1 MKREE
6 RPLIKIENDIY
17 NIILDLTCG
26 ILLIISTTNALTN
39 WMKLPQI
46 IPSHFNFAGDVN
58 GFGNKNFILI
68 LPSIM
73 IFLFIVFT
81 ILEKFP
87 NRFNYP
93 IKINYSNAET
103 QYNLAVKLLKITKV
117 EILIIFTYLSNTII
131 NSAIIG
137 KLTINK
143 MFLPIIL
150 ISLLL
155 TIVIYIYKAIKNK

>member
-1 MKREE
+1 MKREK

-17 NIILDLTCG
+17 NILLDLTCG
-26 ILLIISTTNALTN
+26 ILLIISTTKVLTN

-46 IPSHFNFAGDVN
+46 IPSHFNFAGEVN

-68 LPSIM
+68 LPSAM
-73 IFLFIVFT
+73 IFLFIIFT

-87 NRFNYP
+87 KRFNYP
-93 IKINYSNAET
+93 IKINHNNAEI
-103 QYNLAVKLLKITKV
+103 QYKLVVKLLKITKV
-117 EILIIFTYLSNTII
+117 EILIIFTYLSNAII
-131 NSAIIG
+131 NSAING
-137 KLTINK
+137 KLTVNK

-155 TIVIYIYKAIKNK
+155 TMAIYIYKSIKNK